1 MYGKARESLPL
12 QELNADIT
20 IFILQMENGIGWC
33 GFRASYFF
41 SDDGRTVFP
50 ICLLYSAISMGEQ
63 RNSGIS

>member
-12 QELNADIT
+12 QELNPDIT
-20 IFILQMENGIGWC
+20 TFILQVANRIGWR
-33 GFRASYFF
+33 GFRASYFLL
-41 SDDGRTVFP
+41 DDGRTVFP